1 MSITLC
7 VLLWAREGREQ
18 ALFAY
23 EDLVLQLVPDHG
35 GAVVQRARS
44 SGSNGQPLEI
54 HVLVFPSEQKLS
66 EYMTDDRRVALA
78 ENRDQAIARTEV
90 IRVDLV

>member
-7 VLLWAREGREQ
+7 VLLWAQEGCEQ
-18 ALFAY
+18 ALSAY

-44 SGSNGQPLEI
+44 IGANGQPLEI
-54 HVLVFPSEQKLS
+54 HVLAFPSEQKLS
-66 EYMTDDRRVALA
+66 EYMTDDRRVALTA
-78 ENRDQAIARTEV
+78 DRDQAIARTEV
-90 IRVDLV
+90 IRVELV